1 MRAFQ
6 RILAR
11 CRVNFVC
18 LYVSSISIC
27 SAQVTEFNAASL
39 AAKVCSLA
47 QGQPPGWEAN
57 ALRALDNENEFV
69 RRGFF
74 AKSDAAAISYISGL
88 IAGRCYLVTACDCAC
103 MHANLRN
110 SRPRSSFLITP

>member
-74 AKSDAAAISYISGL
+74 AKSDAAAISYINGL
-88 IAGRCYLVTACDCAC
+88 IAVGAIL
-103 MHANLRN
+103 
-110 SRPRSSFLITP
+110 